1 MSNEPNIIK
10 ESGVYSRLNTEFYSQ
25 LVSYLFIGIAI
36 LGALHF
42 DLVGAFISGCLVYSI
57 TQNISNKME
66 SKWQLGKISRT
77 ITVFFLVCLIS
88 LFLSGLV
95 FGIIHF
101 LKGTASYGG
110 ASIVLS
116 KSADILDTL
125 RQTLPPSI
133 SGHIPSSM
141 DAIKTQ
147 AVIVMKENSHS
158 LSTAGVGFFHHLAR
172 YFVGIVIGA
181 MLSFHVFRKSEDYK
195 PLSRHF
201 LNRLHLLKESFNK
214 VVYAQVKISL
224 VNTIITG
231 IYIMVILPLFGIHL
245 PLSKTLIAIT
255 FVAGLIPVIGNLIS
269 NTMLVLISTGVSL
282 KIGIISLVFL
292 ILIHKMEY
300 FLNAKII
307 GSQVNAVAWELLFA
321 MFIMEVVFGFGGVI
335 AAPIVYAYIK
345 SELNAYHLVG
355 THIESKT

>member
-1 MSNEPNIIK
+1 MIQTQN
-10 ESGVYSRLNTEFYSQ
+10 LNNTDFYSKIA
-25 LVSYLFIGIAI
+25 SYLFITIAI

-42 DLVGAFISGCLVYSI
+42 NLVGAFISGCLVYSI

-66 SKWQLGKISRT
+66 SRWKLGKISRT
-77 ITVFFLVCLIS
+77 ITVFFIVCIIS
-88 LFLSGLV
+88 LLLSGLV
-95 FGIIHF
+95 FGVIHF
-101 LKGTASYGG
+101 LKGTNSYGG
-110 ASIVLS
+110 VSIVLS

-125 RQTLPPSI
+125 KQTLPSSI
-133 SGHIPSSM
+133 SNHIPGSI

-147 AVIVMKENSHS
+147 AVTIMKENSHS

-172 YFVGIVIGA
+172 YFVGIIIGA
-181 MLSFHVFRKSEDYK
+181 MLSFHIFKDSESYK
-195 PLSRHF
+195 PISKHF
-201 LNRLHLLKESFNK
+201 LNRLNLLKDAFNK

-224 VNTIITG
+224 VNTVITG
-231 IYIMVILPLFGIHL
+231 IYILVVLPLFGVHL

-255 FVAGLIPVIGNLIS
+255 FVAGLIPVVGNLIS

-282 KIGIISLVFL
+282 KIGVISLVFL

-307 GSQVNAVAWELLFA
+307 GTQVNAVAWELLFA
-321 MFIMEVVFGFGGVI
+321 MFIMEVIFGFGGVI

-345 SELNAYHLVG
+345 SELSKHNLVG
-355 THIESKT
+355 QHK

>member
-1 MSNEPNIIK
+1 MSEQVNIGK
-10 ESGVYSRLNTEFYSQ
+10 KVGVNKDFYSQ
-25 LVSYLFIGIAI
+25 LASYFFIGLAI

-42 DLVGAFISGCLVYSI
+42 NLVGAFISGCLVYSI

-66 SKWQLGKISRT
+66 NKWQLGKISRT
-77 ITVFFLVCLIS
+77 ITIFFIVCVIS
-88 LFLSGLV
+88 LLLSGLV
-95 FGIIHF
+95 FGVIHF
-101 LKGTASYGG
+101 LKGTSSYGG
-110 ASIVLS
+110 LSIVLS

-125 RQTLPPSI
+125 KQTLPSGI
-133 SGHIPSSM
+133 SSHIPGSI

-147 AVIVMKENSHS
+147 AVIMMKENSHS

-181 MLSFHVFRKSEDYK
+181 MLSFHVFRKAEDYK
-195 PLSRHF
+195 PLSKHF
-201 LNRLHLLKESFNK
+201 LNRLSILKDSFNK

-224 VNTIITG
+224 VNTVITG
-231 IYIMVILPLFGIHL
+231 IYIMIVLPLFGVHL
-245 PLSKTLIAIT
+245 PLSKTLIVIT
-255 FVAGLIPVIGNLIS
+255 FVAGLIPVVGNLIS

-282 KIGIISLVFL
+282 KIGVISLIFL
-292 ILIHKMEY
+292 VLIHKMEY

-335 AAPIVYAYIK
+335 AAPIIYAYIK
-345 SELNAYHLVG
+345 SELNNYHLVG
-355 THIESKT
+355 THIENK